1 MTDSTRKFINK
12 IILFW
17 STLLAIIYTG
27 TSAVCFMSTV
37 TYGILYLIVA
47 IGWAI
52 LAVLA
57 ILMYSKLNKQLI
69 AD

>member
-1 MTDSTRKFINK
+1 MTDSTRKFISK
-12 IILFW
+12 MLIFW
-17 STLLAIIYTG
+17 SVALTIIYTG
-27 TSAVCFMSTV
+27 TSSVCFMSTI

-52 LAVLA
+52 LAILA
-57 ILMYSKLNKQLI
+57 FLMYSKLNKQLV